1 MKPSR
6 LDRANRGST
15 AAGAG
20 LWLPLAL
27 VLSGAGLIIT
37 LVVMQ
42 VVADMSAPPAEAD
55 VPTVASALVAAYG
68 APAGVSVPPVV
79 VTVERDG
86 SDDPL
91 LRQASLDQEAASP
104 TPYAGPDQPTA
115 QPTFNPYPDGT
126 PTPTPEGAN
135 PTDTPSN
142 GGGGGGGS
150 NATNTPTVT
159 GTLTTT
165 PDAEPTVT
173 PTLTNTVLPATLQPP
188 TPTQNVQA
196 DRRLDCGLNQPTVL
210 RGTNAPPT
218 SPLVILFEEIPVGG
232 GYTDARGAYA
242 ATLIVTQ
249 EEPGEYLVEV
259 RLRETYQLLNE
270 WLCVVPA
277 PTPRLRP

>member
-6 LDRANRGST
+6 LGRASRNP
-15 AAGAG
+15 AGAG

-27 VLSGAGLIIT
+27 VLSGAVVIIV
-37 LVVMQ
+37 LVGVQ
-42 VVADMSAPPAEAD
+42 VVDMATPPAEAV
-55 VPTVASALVAAYG
+55 VPTAAPPALAANG
-68 APAGVSVPPVV
+68 APASAPVPPVV
-79 VTVERDG
+79 VTVEG
-86 SDDPL
+86 GDPL
-91 LRQASLDQEAASP
+91 LRQAGLQQAASP
-104 TPYAGPDQPTA
+104 TPYAGPNPPTA

-142 GGGGGGGS
+142 GDGGGGGG
-150 NATNTPTVT
+150 ADPTNTPTVT
-159 GTLTTT
+159 GTLTAT
-165 PDAEPTVT
+165 PGDEPTAT
-173 PTLTNTVLPATLQPP
+173 PTATNTLVPPTLLPP

-196 DRRLDCGLNQPTVL
+196 DRRLDCGLNQRTEL
-210 RGTNAPPT
+210 RGDNAPPT

-259 RLRETYQLLNE
+259 RLRETYQLLDE